1 MSKISTLS
9 MIDGCEKELW
19 DRAYEVLNLFGI
31 IEIVIHKISIRVHRI
46 AMIFTFNFDIM
57 VNSSAILIPM
67 HINLLFL
74 IWSLAF
80 E

>member
-31 IEIVIHKISIRVHRI
+31 IEIVTQRK